1 MIIGNNNGILLSI
14 KKPTT
19 CDLRL
24 VADAERYVYV
34 SHYNV
39 PEKIKHKTAQNVR
52 FISVTVQR
60 GIPSPVILRVSRRI
74 YYCV

>member
-24 VADAERYVYV
+24 VADAERYVY
-34 SHYNV
+34 SFIIMLQRRKNT
-39 PEKIKHKTAQNVR
+39 KLHKM
-52 FISVTVQR
+52 
-60 GIPSPVILRVSRRI
+60 
-74 YYCV
+74 